1 MDKTNNVSP
10 APTSDIVDELLTGD
24 PTNSEIKSDEM
35 IQLENELDQL
45 VSEGVLEMYYN
56 DDGERMYK
64 HADVIESEEEEE
76 EEEMDTE

>member
-10 APTSDIVDELLTGD
+10 APTSDMVDELLTGD
-24 PTNSEIKSDEM
+24 PTRSEIKSDEM

-45 VSEGVLEMYYN
+45 VSEGVLEMYYD

-64 HADVIESEEEEE
+64 HADVIEDVIDEDLTDEE
-76 EEEMDTE
+76 

>member
-10 APTSDIVDELLTGD
+10 APTSDMVDELLTGD
-24 PTNSEIKSDEM
+24 PTSSEIKSDEM

-45 VSEGVLEMYYN
+45 VSEGVLEMYYD

-64 HADVIESEEEEE
+64 HADVIEDVIDEDLTDEE
-76 EEEMDTE
+76 

>member
-10 APTSDIVDELLTGD
+10 APTSDMVDELLTGD
-24 PTNSEIKSDEM
+24 PTSSEIKSDEM

-45 VSEGVLEMYYN
+45 VSEGVLEIYYD

-64 HADVIESEEEEE
+64 HADVIEDVIDEDLTDEE
-76 EEEMDTE
+76 